1 MAETRYEGP
10 RCGSGKKSKYVYLI
24 DNGHGG
30 IINGVY
36 QTKGKRSPKLDDGR
50 QLFEGEYN
58 RAISSILCGMLED
71 NGIEYFN
78 LVPELEDISLKERV
92 KRANNINSL
101 NGRSIY
107 ISIHANANG
116 TNWNSAHGIETYHY
130 EKDCKKS
137 LTGEHIA
144 KLLHPEFAKA
154 ANRRDRGIKGANFY
168 VLRNTSMPAIL
179 TESPFMTNEDEA
191 KLMLTRDFRQ
201 RVALGHFNGI
211 MEIEKKF

>member
-1 MAETRYEGP
+1 MAEIRYEGS
-10 RCGSGKKSKYVYLI
+10 RGGKRARSKYVYLL

-30 IINGVY
+30 VINGVY
-36 QTKGKRSPKLDDGR
+36 QTKGKRSPKFDDGR

-58 RAISSILCGMLED
+58 RAVTQTLCQLLED

-78 LVPELEDISLKERV
+78 LVPELDDISLAERV

-116 TNWNSAHGIETYHY
+116 TDWNSAHGIETYFY
-130 EKDCKKS
+130 EKNGKKS
-137 LTGEHIA
+137 QTGEQLA
-144 KLLHPEFAKA
+144 KLLHPEFIKA

-168 VLRNTSMPAIL
+168 VLRHTSMPAIL
-179 TESPFMTNEDEA
+179 TESPFMTNKDEA
-191 KLMLTRDFRQ
+191 ELMLTKDFRNK
-201 RVALGHFNGI
+201 VALGHYNGI

>member
-1 MAETRYEGP
+1 MAEIRYEGT
-10 RCGSGKKSKYVYLI
+10 RGGSSKKSKYVYLI

-58 RAISSILCGMLED
+58 RAVTRILCNMLED

-116 TNWNSAHGIETYHY
+116 TDWNSAHGVETYFY
-130 EKDCKKS
+130 EKDGKKS
-137 LTGEHIA
+137 LTGEHLA
-144 KLLHPEFAKA
+144 KLLHPEFVKSAS
-154 ANRRDRGIKGANFY
+154 RRDRGIKGANFY

-179 TESPFMTNEDEA
+179 TESPFMTNKDEA
-191 KLMLTRDFRQ
+191 KLMLELDFRQ
-201 RVALGHFNGI
+201 RVALGHYNGI
-211 MEIEKKF
+211 MQIEKKF